1 VSGGLPK
8 QQPVIWPVDWG
19 VAEAELQPELSCW
32 LPVAGSFQEEYKD
45 LKDDLKDHFPKRP
58 GR

>member
-1 VSGGLPK
+1 
-8 QQPVIWPVDWG
+8 VDWG
-19 VAEAELQPELSCW
+19 VAEPELQPELSCW

-45 LKDDLKDHFPKRP
+45 LKDDLKDRFPKRP